1 MYIKTFE
8 IGKIYYMR
16 DTSRMSEEKERIV
29 KAVMEELQLRGGSKK
44 RLLEK
49 LVDEFGYDEGK
60 VKYKAKRAF
69 ITERYEREKARER
82 EVE

>member
-1 MYIKTFE
+1 LENFITRDIKD
-8 IGKIYYMR
+8 K
-16 DTSRMSEEKERIV
+16 SRMSKEKERIV
-29 KAVMEELQLRGGSKK
+29 KAVMEELQLKGGSKK

-49 LVDEFGYDEGK
+49 LVDEYGYDEAK

-69 ITERYEREKARER
+69 ITERYEREKERER

>member
-1 MYIKTFE
+1 
-8 IGKIYYMR
+8 
-16 DTSRMSEEKERIV
+16 
-29 KAVMEELQLRGGSKK
+29 MEELQLKGGSKK

-49 LVDEFGYDEGK
+49 LVDEYGYDEAR

-69 ITERYEREKARER
+69 ITERYEREKERER

>member
-1 MYIKTFE
+1 MENFITRDIKD
-8 IGKIYYMR
+8 K
-16 DTSRMSEEKERIV
+16 SRMSKEKERIV
-29 KAVMEELQLRGGSKK
+29 KAVMEELQLKGGSKK

-49 LVDEFGYDEGK
+49 LVDEYGYDEAK

-69 ITERYEREKARER
+69 ITERYEREKERER

>member
-1 MYIKTFE
+1 
-8 IGKIYYMR
+8 
-16 DTSRMSEEKERIV
+16 MSEVKEEIV
-29 KAVMEELQLRGGSKK
+29 KGVMEELQLKGGSKK

-49 LVDEFGYDEGK
+49 LVDEYGYDEAR

-69 ITERYEREKARER
+69 ITERYEREKERER

>member
-1 MYIKTFE
+1 
-8 IGKIYYMR
+8 
-16 DTSRMSEEKERIV
+16 MSKEKERIV
-29 KAVMEELQLRGGSKK
+29 KAVIEELQLKGGSKK

-49 LVDEFGYDEGK
+49 LVDEYGYDEAK

-69 ITERYEREKARER
+69 ITERYEREKERER

>member
-1 MYIKTFE
+1 MENFIARDIKD
-8 IGKIYYMR
+8 K
-16 DTSRMSEEKERIV
+16 SRMSKEKERIV
-29 KAVMEELQLRGGSKK
+29 KAVIEELQLKGGSKK

-49 LVDEFGYDEGK
+49 LVDEYGYDEAK

-69 ITERYEREKARER
+69 ITERYEREKERER

>member
-1 MYIKTFE
+1 LENFIARDIKD
-8 IGKIYYMR
+8 K
-16 DTSRMSEEKERIV
+16 SRMSKEKERIV
-29 KAVMEELQLRGGSKK
+29 KAVIEELQLKGGSKK

-49 LVDEFGYDEGK
+49 LVDEYGYDEAK

-69 ITERYEREKARER
+69 ITERYEREKERER

>member
-1 MYIKTFE
+1 MENFITRDIKD
-8 IGKIYYMR
+8 K
-16 DTSRMSEEKERIV
+16 SRMSKEKERIV
-29 KAVMEELQLRGGSKK
+29 KAVIEELQLKGGSKK

-49 LVDEFGYDEGK
+49 LVDEYGYDEAK

-69 ITERYEREKARER
+69 ITERYEREKERER

>member
-1 MYIKTFE
+1 LENFITRDIKD
-8 IGKIYYMR
+8 K
-16 DTSRMSEEKERIV
+16 SRMSKEKERIV
-29 KAVMEELQLRGGSKK
+29 KAVIEELQLKGGSKK

-49 LVDEFGYDEGK
+49 LVDEYGYDEAK

-69 ITERYEREKARER
+69 ITERYEREKERER

>member
-1 MYIKTFE
+1 MENFITRAIKD
-8 IGKIYYMR
+8 K
-16 DTSRMSEEKERIV
+16 SRMSKEKERIV
-29 KAVMEELQLRGGSKK
+29 KAVIEELQLKGGSKK

-49 LVDEFGYDEGK
+49 LVDEYGYDEAK

-69 ITERYEREKARER
+69 ITERYEREKERER